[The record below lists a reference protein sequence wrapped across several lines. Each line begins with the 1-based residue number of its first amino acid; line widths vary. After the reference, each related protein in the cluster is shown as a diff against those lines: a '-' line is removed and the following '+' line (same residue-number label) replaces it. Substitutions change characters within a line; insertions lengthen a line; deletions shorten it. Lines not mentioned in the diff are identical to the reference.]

1 MSNSKRSVIILGTAY
16 PLRGGL
22 ANYNER
28 LALAYQQAG
37 YEVKIFTFSLQYPN
51 FLFPGKTQFSEEKAP
66 KDLDIEV
73 VLNSVNPASWVKV
86 GNMIRKMKP
95 DLLITKFW
103 IPFIG
108 PSLGTVARIAKRNRK
123 TKVISI
129 IDNIIPHENR
139 PGDKLLANYFVK
151 AVDGFICM
159 SQAVLDDLETFDK
172 VKPKI
177 FTPHPVYDNFGQ
189 PIDKLVAKKE
199 LKLDADTPYL
209 LFFGFI
215 RDYKGLDLLLEAM
228 ADERI
233 RKSDVKLIVAGEYYS
248 DKQYYLDIIKKN
260 NLDDKLVLATDFI
273 PDSKVGL
280 YFNACDIVVQPYK
293 TATQSGVTQ
302 IAYHFEKPMI
312 VTRVGGLPEIVPHM
326 KTGYVVDVNYKSIA
340 DAIIDFYTE
349 NRETSMKENCRL
361 EKRKYSWE
369 TLLEKIDSL
378 EFL

>member
-1 MSNSKRSVIILGTAY
+1 MNNSNKSVVILGTAY

-37 YEVKIFTFSLQYPN
+37 YKVKIFTFSLQYPN
-51 FLFPGKTQFSEEKAP
+51 FLFPGKTQFSEEEAP
-66 KDLDIEV
+66 KELEIEV

-108 PSLGTVARIAKRNRK
+108 PSLGTVARIAKRNGK

-139 PGDKLLANYFVK
+139 PGDKLLASYFVK

-172 VKPKI
+172 IKPKI
-177 FTPHPVYDNFGQ
+177 FTPHPVYDNFGK
-189 PIDKLVAKKE
+189 PIDKIVAKQA
-199 LKLDADTPYL
+199 LNLDEKIPYL

-228 ADERI
+228 VDERI
-233 RKSDVKLIVAGEYYS
+233 RKSDIKLIVAGEYYS

-260 NLDDKLVLATDFI
+260 NLDDKLILATDFI

-326 KTGYVVDVNYKSIA
+326 KTGYVVDVNPKSIA
-340 DAIIDFYTE
+340 DAILDFYSE
-349 NRETSMKENCRL
+349 NRELAMQENCRI
-361 EKRKYSWE
+361 EKKKYSWE

>member
-1 MSNSKRSVIILGTAY
+1 MKSSKKSVVILGTAY

-37 YEVKIFTFSLQYPN
+37 WDVKIFTFSLQYPN
-51 FLFPGKTQFSEEKAP
+51 FLFPGKTQYSEESAP
-66 KDLDIEV
+66 KGLDIEV
-73 VLNSVNPASWVKV
+73 VLNSVNPLSWIKV
-86 GNMIRKMKP
+86 GNRIRKMKP

-172 VKPKI
+172 TKPKI

-233 RKSDVKLIVAGEYYS
+233 RKSNIKLIVAGEYYS
-248 DKQYYLDIIKKN
+248 DKQYYLDIIEKN
-260 NLDDKLVLATDFI
+260 KLSDKLVLATDFI

-280 YFNACDIVVQPYK
+280 YFNACDLVVQPYK

-302 IAYHFEKPMI
+302 IAYHFEKPMV
-312 VTRVGGLPEIVPHM
+312 VTNVGGLPEIVPHL
-326 KTGYVVDVNYKSIA
+326 KTGYVVEVEPKSIA
-340 DAIIDFYTE
+340 DAILDFYAN
-349 NRETSMKENCRL
+349 NREEAMKENCRT
-361 EKRKYSWE
+361 EKVKYSWE
-369 TLLEKIDSL
+369 TLLDRMAKL
-378 EFL
+378 FN

>member
-1 MSNSKRSVIILGTAY
+1 MSNSKKSVVIVGTAY

-28 LALAYQQAG
+28 LARAYLQAG
-37 YEVKIFTFSLQYPN
+37 WEVKIFTFSLQYPN
-51 FLFPGKTQFSEEKAP
+51 FLFPGKTQFSEESAP
-66 KDLDIEV
+66 EGLDIEV
-73 VLNSVNPASWVKV
+73 VLNSVNPLSWVKM
-86 GNMIRKMKP
+86 GNKIRKMKP
-95 DLLITKFW
+95 NLLITKFW

-108 PSLGTVARIAKRNRK
+108 PSLGTMARIAKKNGK

-129 IDNIIPHENR
+129 IDNIIPHEKR
-139 PGDKLLANYFVK
+139 PGDKLLANYFVG

-172 VKPKI
+172 IKPKI
-177 FTPHPVYDNFGQ
+177 FTPHPVYDNFGN
-189 PIDKLVAKKE
+189 PDSKENARKE
-199 LKLDADTPYL
+199 LKLDLNNNYL

-228 ADERI
+228 ADDRI
-233 RKSDVKLIVAGEYYS
+233 IKSDIKLIVAGEYYS
-248 DKQYYLDIIKKN
+248 DKQYYLDIIEKN
-260 NLDDKLVLATDFI
+260 NLKDKLILATDFI

-312 VTRVGGLPEIVPHM
+312 VTKVGGLPEIVPHL
-326 KTGYVVDVNYKSIA
+326 KAGYVVEVKPKAIA
-340 DAIIDFYTE
+340 DAILDFYAE
-349 NRETSMKENCRL
+349 NREEAMKEVCKI
-361 EKRKYSWE
+361 EKQKYSWE

-378 EFL
+378 

>member
-1 MSNSKRSVIILGTAY
+1 MNSSKKSVVILGTAY

-37 YEVKIFTFSLQYPN
+37 YKVKIFTFSLQYPN
-51 FLFPGKTQFSEEKAP
+51 FLFPGKTQYSDELAP

-73 VLNSVNPASWVKV
+73 VLNSVNPISWIKV
-86 GNMIRKMKP
+86 GNRIRKMKP

-108 PSLGTVARIAKRNRK
+108 PSLGTVVRIAKRNGK
-123 TKVISI
+123 TKVVSI
-129 IDNIIPHENR
+129 IDNIIPHESR
-139 PGDKLLANYFVK
+139 PGDKILANYFVK
-151 AVDGFICM
+151 AIDGFICM

-189 PIDKLVAKKE
+189 PTDKLEAKQA
-199 LKLDADTPYL
+199 LNLDSKIHYL

-233 RKSDVKLIVAGEYYS
+233 RKSDIKLIVAGEYYS

-280 YFNACDIVVQPYK
+280 YFNACDMVVQPYK

-312 VTRVGGLPEIVPHM
+312 VTRVGGLPEIVLHM
-326 KTGYVVDVNYKSIA
+326 KTGYVVDVNPKSIA
-340 DAIIDFYTE
+340 DAILEFYSE
-349 NRETSMKENCRL
+349 NREFVMQENCRQ
-361 EKRKYSWE
+361 EKKKYSWE
-369 TLLEKIDSL
+369 TLLDKIDSL
-378 EFL
+378 EFI